1 MSMVLAP
8 VLALVLQ
15 AAPPLARAP
24 VLTFPEP
31 GLDDT
36 AAYQGYTTRFYRD
49 SRDNAVQ
56 IYVEPR
62 AGRVVNLWADAANES
77 LGFTV
82 RDARGGPAALAWGAD
97 SAAAWDSAGMR
108 TVEYRLA
115 AASPAVTLGWFLLG
129 SMRVERDFQYWK
141 RHLLPFT
148 SPPFYVAEESLLV
161 ANVGRL
167 PAAERGRHLAL
178 LRAGSVAALEQRLQ
192 PSLADAGAAASS
204 DSTRSTRSDSA
215 WSIRVERPSLD
226 GLTHLILELRSS
238 PGNATARVVGR
249 TVRIES
255 RNGGPVRFTVRI
267 STDAA
272 PLTPLARR
280 DIFTGEFLAFLGGS
294 GGGDS
299 AGPRGGDSAGT
310 VRQRRLER
318 QVRSVELLASEE
330 KLMAGLPNFA
340 TYFGRDMMMT
350 ALMMRS
356 IWVPAMAEH
365 VIAGVLRKLSPD
377 GEVSHEEAL
386 GGQAIRE
393 HAAEYNG
400 LIAAYL
406 RSVARRGAGR
416 TAGQGD
422 SLLRVSRGV
431 LASLHATRENYHM
444 LDDEFQLPVLAAR
457 YLADSSVPA
466 SRKRAFL
473 LGSAGDGAADDG
485 SGGGASRLALL
496 LRELAV
502 VAAETRPYADDP
514 QVTNLVSFVRRDST
528 HWRSA
533 SWRDSDAGYANGR
546 FAMDINAIWA
556 PQGLEGIAT
565 ILAALPGLGV
575 TAGTL
580 DSLAP
585 GTADG
590 LLGVWL
596 RDPGA
601 LRRAIATWKGARRHF
616 LVTLAPQEIG
626 NRIRRRLATLPDADR
641 RYWIATMA
649 GDTGLTDSLSFLAL
663 SLDAAGRPIPV
674 VNTDPATDL
683 FLGAA
688 AGASDTAQDEVGP
701 FLRPY
706 PAGLFV
712 PRLGPLVANDAYASP
727 AVWKTFDGD
736 AYHSPRVVWGREVNL
751 LLLGLADRIAASYD
765 SAGRLT
771 DPTREPAVRALGDAL
786 RRTLAAVGASGVE
799 HSELWSYRIE
809 RGRLLPTRYGTSS
822 DVQLWSCTDLA
833 VQFALSRLPR
843 P

>member
-1 MSMVLAP
+1 MTIAP
-8 VLALVLQ
+8 AIALALLVQ
-15 AAPPLARAP
+15 TAPPVARAP
-24 VLTFPEP
+24 VLAFPEP

-49 SRDNAVQ
+49 FRNNSVQ
-56 IYVEPR
+56 IYVQAR
-62 AGRVVNLWADAANES
+62 DGRVVNLWADAANES
-77 LGFTV
+77 LGFTA
-82 RDARGGPAALAWGAD
+82 RDARGRPAALAWGAD
-97 SAAAWDSAGMR
+97 SAAAWDSAGIR

-115 AASPAVTLGWFLLG
+115 AAAPGVTLGCFLLG

-141 RHLLPFT
+141 RHLQPFT
-148 SPPFYVAEESLLV
+148 APPFYVAEESLLV

-178 LRAGSVAALEQRLQ
+178 LRAGSVAALQQRLQ
-192 PSLADAGAAASS
+192 ARLTTAGSATGSDASW
-204 DSTRSTRSDSA
+204 DST

-226 GLTHLILELRSS
+226 GLTHLALELEGS
-238 PGNATARVVGR
+238 PRVATARVVGR

-255 RNGGPVRFTVRI
+255 RIGGPVRFTVRI

-280 DIFTGEFLAFLGGS
+280 DIFTGEFLAFLANAGGS
-294 GGGDS
+294 DS
-299 AGPRGGDSAGT
+299 ASA

-377 GEVSHEEAL
+377 GEASHEEAL

-400 LIAAYL
+400 VIAGYL
-406 RSVARRGAGR
+406 RGAGR
-416 TAGQGD
+416 RGGD
-422 SLLRVSRGV
+422 SLLRVSRGL
-431 LASLHATRENYHM
+431 LASLQVTRENYHM

-457 YLADSSVPA
+457 YLADSSVA
-466 SRKRAFL
+466 VSRKRAFL
-473 LGSAGDGAADDG
+473 LATTGDTADASSGSP
-485 SGGGASRLALL
+485 SRLALL

-502 VAAETRPYADDP
+502 VAAETRPYAGDP
-514 QVTNLVSFVRRDST
+514 RVTNLVSFVKRDAT

-556 PQGLEGIAT
+556 PQALEGIAT
-565 ILAALPGLGV
+565 ILAALPELGV
-575 TAGTL
+575 TAATL

-590 LLGVWL
+590 PLGAWL
-596 RDPGA
+596 RNSGA
-601 LRRAIATWKGARRHF
+601 LHEAITVWKGARRHF
-616 LVTLAPQEIG
+616 RVTLAPRDVRD
-626 NRIRRRLATLPDADR
+626 RIRRRLAALPDADR
-641 RYWIATMA
+641 RYWTATMA
-649 GDTGLTDSLSFLAL
+649 EESGLTDSLSFLAL
-663 SLDAAGRPIPV
+663 SLDTAGRPIPV

-688 AGASDTAQDEVGP
+688 AGASDTARDEVEP

-765 SAGRLT
+765 TAGRLRE
-771 DPTREPAVRALGDAL
+771 PTREPAVRSLGGAL

-799 HSELWSYRIE
+799 HNELWSYRIE

>member
-1 MSMVLAP
+1 MTIAP
-8 VLALVLQ
+8 AIALALLVQ
-15 AAPPLARAP
+15 TAPPVARAP
-24 VLTFPEP
+24 VLAFPEP

-49 SRDNAVQ
+49 FRNNSVQ
-56 IYVEPR
+56 IYVQAR
-62 AGRVVNLWADAANES
+62 DGRVVNLWADAANES
-77 LGFTV
+77 LGFTA
-82 RDARGGPAALAWGAD
+82 RDARGRPAALAWGAD
-97 SAAAWDSAGMR
+97 SAAAWDSAGIR

-115 AASPAVTLGWFLLG
+115 AAAPGVTLGWFLLG

-141 RHLLPFT
+141 RHLQPFT
-148 SPPFYVAEESLLV
+148 APPFYVAEESLLV

-178 LRAGSVAALEQRLQ
+178 LRAGSVAALQQRLQ
-192 PSLADAGAAASS
+192 ARLTTAGSATGSDASW
-204 DSTRSTRSDSA
+204 DST

-226 GLTHLILELRSS
+226 GLTHLALELEGS
-238 PGNATARVVGR
+238 PRVATARVVGR

-255 RNGGPVRFTVRI
+255 RIGGPVRFTVRI

-280 DIFTGEFLAFLGGS
+280 DIFTGEFLAFLANAGGS
-294 GGGDS
+294 DS
-299 AGPRGGDSAGT
+299 ASA

-377 GEVSHEEAL
+377 GEASHEEAL

-400 LIAAYL
+400 VIAGYL
-406 RSVARRGAGR
+406 RGAGR
-416 TAGQGD
+416 RGGD
-422 SLLRVSRGV
+422 SLLRVSRGL
-431 LASLHATRENYHM
+431 LASLQVTRENYHM

-457 YLADSSVPA
+457 YLADSSVA
-466 SRKRAFL
+466 VSRKRAFL
-473 LGSAGDGAADDG
+473 LATTGDTADASSGSP
-485 SGGGASRLALL
+485 SRLALL

-514 QVTNLVSFVRRDST
+514 RATNLVSFVKRDAT

-556 PQGLEGIAT
+556 PQALEGIAT
-565 ILAALPGLGV
+565 ILAALPELGV
-575 TAGTL
+575 TAATL

-590 LLGVWL
+590 PLGAWL
-596 RDPGA
+596 RNSGA
-601 LRRAIATWKGARRHF
+601 LHEAITVWKGARRHF
-616 LVTLAPQEIG
+616 RVTLAPRDVRD
-626 NRIRRRLATLPDADR
+626 RIRRRLAALPDADR
-641 RYWIATMA
+641 RYWTATMA
-649 GDTGLTDSLSFLAL
+649 EESGLTDSLSFLAL
-663 SLDAAGRPIPV
+663 SLDTAGRPIPV

-688 AGASDTAQDEVGP
+688 AGASDTARDEVGP

-765 SAGRLT
+765 TAGRLRE
-771 DPTREPAVRALGDAL
+771 PTREPAVRSLGDAL

-799 HSELWSYRIE
+799 HNELWSYRIE

>member
-1 MSMVLAP
+1 MSIALAP
-8 VLALVLQ
+8 AIALALLVQ
-15 AAPPLARAP
+15 TAPPVARAP
-24 VLTFPEP
+24 VLAFPEP

-49 SRDNAVQ
+49 SRNNSVE
-56 IYVEPR
+56 IYVQAR
-62 AGRVVNLWADAANES
+62 DGRVVNLWADAADES
-77 LGFTV
+77 LGFTA
-82 RDARGGPAALAWGAD
+82 RDARGRPAALAWGAD
-97 SAAAWDSAGMR
+97 SAAVWDSAGVR

-115 AASPAVTLGWFLLG
+115 AAAPGVTLGWFLLG

-141 RHLLPFT
+141 RHLQPFT
-148 SPPFYVAEESLLV
+148 APPFYVAEESLLV

-167 PAAERGRHLAL
+167 PDAERGRHLAL
-178 LRAGSVAALEQRLQ
+178 LRAGSVAMLEQRLQ
-192 PSLADAGAAASS
+192 ARLATAGSAAASS
-204 DSTRSTRSDSA
+204 DST

-226 GLTHLILELRSS
+226 GLTHLKLELRGS
-238 PGNATARVVGR
+238 PRVATARVVGR

-255 RNGGPVRFTVRI
+255 RIGGPVRFTVRI

-280 DIFTGEFLAFLGGS
+280 DIFTGEFLAFLANAGGN
-294 GGGDS
+294 DS
-299 AGPRGGDSAGT
+299 ASA

-365 VIAGVLRKLSPD
+365 VIAGVLRKLAPD

-400 LIAAYL
+400 VIAEYL
-406 RSVARRGAGR
+406 RGAGR
-416 TAGQGD
+416 RGGD
-422 SLLRVSRGV
+422 SLLRVSRGL
-431 LASLHATRENYHM
+431 LASLQTTRENYHM

-457 YLADSSVPA
+457 YLADSSVA
-466 SRKRAFL
+466 VSRKRVFL
-473 LGSAGDGAADDG
+473 LATTGDT
-485 SGGGASRLALL
+485 GASRLALL
-496 LRELAV
+496 LRELTV
-502 VAAETRPYADDP
+502 VAAETQPYADDP
-514 QVTNLVSFVRRDST
+514 RATNLVSFVKRDAT

-556 PQGLEGIAT
+556 PQALEGIAT
-565 ILAALPGLGV
+565 ILAALPELGV
-575 TAGTL
+575 TAATL

-590 LLGVWL
+590 PLGAWL
-596 RDPGA
+596 RNPGA
-601 LRRAIATWKGARRHF
+601 LHQAISVWKGARQHF
-616 LVTLAPQEIG
+616 RVTLAPGDIRD
-626 NRIRRRLATLPDADR
+626 RIRRRLAALPDADR
-641 RYWIATMA
+641 RYWPATMA
-649 GDTGLTDSLSFLAL
+649 GDSGLTDSLTFLAL
-663 SLDAAGRPIPV
+663 SLDSAGRPIPV
-674 VNTDPATDL
+674 VNTDPATDF

-688 AGASDTAQDEVGP
+688 AGASDTARDEVGP

-727 AVWKTFDGD
+727 TVWKTFDGD

-765 SAGRLT
+765 SAGRLR
-771 DPTREPAVRALGDAL
+771 DPSREPAVRSLDDAL
-786 RRTLAAVGASGVE
+786 QRILTAVGASGVE
-799 HSELWSYRIE
+799 HNELWSYRIE

>member
-1 MSMVLAP
+1 MTIAP
-8 VLALVLQ
+8 AIALALLVQ
-15 AAPPLARAP
+15 TAPPVARAP
-24 VLTFPEP
+24 VLAFPEP

-49 SRDNAVQ
+49 SRNNSVQ
-56 IYVEPR
+56 IYVEAR
-62 AGRVVNLWADAANES
+62 DGRVVNLWADAANES
-77 LGFTV
+77 LGFTA
-82 RDARGGPAALAWGAD
+82 RDARGRPAALAWGAD
-97 SAAAWDSAGMR
+97 SAAVWDSAGVR

-115 AASPAVTLGWFLLG
+115 TAAPRVTLGWFLLG

-141 RHLLPFT
+141 RHLQPFT
-148 SPPFYVAEESLLV
+148 APPFYVAEESLLV

-178 LRAGSVAALEQRLQ
+178 LRAGSVAALQEGLQARLTTAG
-192 PSLADAGAAASS
+192 SATGSAGAGAPAA
-204 DSTRSTRSDSA
+204 DSTVAVSATGSNASLDST

-226 GLTHLILELRSS
+226 GLTHLKLELRGS
-238 PGNATARVVGR
+238 PRVATARVVGR

-255 RNGGPVRFTVRI
+255 RIGGPVRFTVRI

-272 PLTPLARR
+272 PLTPLASRE
-280 DIFTGEFLAFLGGS
+280 IFTGEFLAFLANAGGR
-294 GGGDS
+294 DS
-299 AGPRGGDSAGT
+299 ASA

-400 LIAAYL
+400 VIAEYL
-406 RSVARRGAGR
+406 RGARRRGAGR
-416 TAGQGD
+416 TAAQGD
-422 SLLRVSRGV
+422 TLLRVSRAL
-431 LASLHATRENYHM
+431 LASLQATRENYHM

-457 YLADSSVPA
+457 YLADSSVA
-466 SRKRAFL
+466 VSRKRAFL
-473 LGSAGDGAADDG
+473 LATAGDT
-485 SGGGASRLALL
+485 GASRLALL

-502 VAAETRPYADDP
+502 VAAETRPYAGDP
-514 QVTNLVSFVRRDST
+514 RATNLVSFVKRDAT

-556 PQGLEGIAT
+556 PQALEGIAT
-565 ILAALPGLGV
+565 ILAALPELGV
-575 TAGTL
+575 TAATL

-590 LLGVWL
+590 PLGAWL
-596 RDPGA
+596 RNPGA
-601 LRRAIATWKGARRHF
+601 LHEAITVWKGARRHF
-616 LVTLAPQEIG
+616 SVTLAPRDVRD
-626 NRIRRRLATLPDADR
+626 RIRRRLAALPDADR
-641 RYWIATMA
+641 RYWTATMA
-649 GDTGLTDSLSFLAL
+649 GDSGLTDSLTFLAL
-663 SLDAAGRPIPV
+663 SLDSAGRPIPV
-674 VNTDPATDL
+674 VNTDPATDI

-688 AGASDTAQDEVGP
+688 AGASDTARDEVGP

-712 PRLGPLVANDAYASP
+712 PRLGPLVANDAYASTT
-727 AVWKTFDGD
+727 VWKTFDGD

-765 SAGRLT
+765 SAGRLK
-771 DPTREPAVRALGDAL
+771 DAAREPAVRSLGDAL
-786 RRTLAAVGASGVE
+786 RRILTAVAASGVE
-799 HSELWSYRIE
+799 HNELWSYRIE
-809 RGRLLPTRYGTSS
+809 PGRLLPIRYGTSS